1 MGALPKIK
9 ISRGRRNRRRAQDFL
24 KPAKLAK
31 CSKCGSAK
39 RPHFECSYCGTYKS
53 AKK

>member
-1 MGALPKIK
+1 MGALPKIR
-9 ISRGRRNRRRAQDFL
+9 ISSGRKNRRRAQDAL
-24 KPAKLAK
+24 KTPKLAK

-53 AKK
+53 SKK